1 MENLVKAINGKLEE
15 IELNNFSHVY
25 SANLWEKYG
34 KKRIYL
40 NRTNG
45 RNQKTVG
52 FIENGKLTDKGLSY
66 DAKEIVEVEL
76 RK

>member
-1 MENLVKAINGKLEE
+1 MKNLEKALNTELAK

-34 KKRIYL
+34 KKRIYI

-52 FIENGKLTDKGLSY
+52 FIENNTLTDKGLSL
-66 DAKEIVEVEL
+66 DAKEIIEIKL
-76 RK
+76 NK